1 MMDGRFRMEGDHR
14 CTRLGKI
21 IKVDFRMLGHEM
33 HIERKCRML
42 SERFDDGASESQIRH
57 EVTVHHI
64 DVEGVDRVIEERN
77 LLLELIEIHGHQ
89 GR

>member
-21 IKVDFRMLGHEM
+21 IEVDFRMLCHEM

-57 EVTVHHI
+57 KVTVH
-64 DVEGVDRVIEERN
+64 DVQMDKIRAGLFDI
-77 LLLELIEIHGHQ
+77 LQ
-89 GR
+89 FGRKIGKISG